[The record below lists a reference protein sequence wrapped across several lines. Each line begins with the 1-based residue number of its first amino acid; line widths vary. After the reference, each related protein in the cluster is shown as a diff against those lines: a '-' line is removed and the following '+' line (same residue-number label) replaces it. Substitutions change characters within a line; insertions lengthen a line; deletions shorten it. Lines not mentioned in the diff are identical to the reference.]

1 MVRYTLKRILQT
13 IPVLFGVSLLVFLF
27 LYLIPGDPATS
38 LLGERATPE
47 NVARLKEQ
55 LGLNRPLFFNLPY
68 DYAYQ
73 CPNNYNGNVLDFAV
87 FTLPTG
93 CSRTL
98 TYKQDWALIRNKE
111 TTSLK
116 AIRTINPGQPDQKT
130 EELDLPKAL
139 RLAEVTTVE
148 ELKLQPGEP
157 KTFTT
162 FNGTMTITLVKNS
175 QILIDPLDSQ
185 YFNYLGRILRLDLGN
200 SLIGNNS
207 IKDEFAVRF
216 PATVE
221 LSLAALFLAVVIG
234 VPIGILSAVR
244 RNSAID
250 TVSMFGALIG
260 VSLPIFVLGLIFIYF
275 FSVQLKLLPT
285 GQRLDNDIASISPL
299 TGLYTLDGLLRGRM
313 DVFWNALKHL
323 IMPSIVLS
331 TIPLAIIARITRSS
345 MLEVL
350 NQDYVRTARSKGM
363 REQRVILYHALRN
376 ALLPVVTVIGLQL
389 GTLLSG
395 AVLTE
400 TIFSWQGIGS
410 WLYTAINGRDYPT
423 IQSVSL
429 LITLIYVT
437 INLLVD
443 LSYAILNPRIRYS

>member
-13 IPVLFGVSLLVFLF
+13 IPVLLGVSLLVFLF
-27 LYLIPGDPATS
+27 LYLIPGDPAIS

-47 NVARLKEQ
+47 NAARLREQ
-55 LGLNRPLFFNLPY
+55 LGLNRPLLINLPY

-73 CPNNYNGNVLDFAV
+73 CPDKYTGNVIDFAV
-87 FTLPTG
+87 FTIPGG
-93 CSRTL
+93 CTRTV
-98 TYKQDWALIRNKE
+98 TYKPDWALLRLKE
-111 TTSLK
+111 TSTVK
-116 AIRTINPGQPDQKT
+116 AIRVINPGQKDEKT
-130 EELDLPKAL
+130 EETDLPKAL
-139 RLAEVTTVE
+139 RLAEVKTIE
-148 ELKLQPGEP
+148 DLKLQPNEP
-157 KTFTT
+157 KTFPT
-162 FNGTMTITLVKNS
+162 FNGTLTITLIKNN
-175 QILIDPLDSQ
+175 QLISDPLDSQ
-185 YFNYLGRILRLDLGN
+185 YFNYLGRVLRLDLGN
-200 SLIGNNS
+200 SIIGNSS
-207 IKDEFAVRF
+207 IKDEFTVRF

-250 TVSMFGALIG
+250 TISMFGALVG

-285 GQRLDNDIASISPL
+285 GQRLDSDIAAIQPI
-299 TGLYTLDGLLRGRM
+299 TGLYTLDGILRGRM
-313 DVFWNALKHL
+313 DVFWNAIKHL

-363 REQRVILYHALRN
+363 RDRRVILYHALRN

-429 LITLIYVT
+429 LITLIYVG

-443 LSYAILNPRIRYS
+443 LSYAVLNPRIRYS

>member
-1 MVRYTLKRILQT
+1 MLRYTLKRIFQT
-13 IPVLFGVSLLVFLF
+13 IPVLLGVSVLVFLF

-55 LGLNRPLFFNLPY
+55 LGLNRPLFINLPY

-73 CPNNYNGNVLDFAV
+73 CPNSYTGTVIDFAV

-93 CSRTL
+93 CTRTV
-98 TYKQDWALIRNKE
+98 TYKPDWALLRNKE
-111 TTSLK
+111 STSVK
-116 AIRTINPGQPDQKT
+116 AIRVINPGQPDEKT

-139 RLAEVTTVE
+139 RLAEAKTLE
-148 ELKLQPGEP
+148 DLNLQPGVP
-157 KTFTT
+157 KQFTT
-162 FNGTMTITLVKNS
+162 FNGTLTITLVKNS
-175 QILIDPLDSQ
+175 QLISDPLDSQ

-200 SLIGNNS
+200 SLIGNTS

-221 LSLAALFLAVVIG
+221 LSLAALFIAVIIG

-250 TVSMFGALIG
+250 TLSMFGALIG

-285 GQRLDNDIASISPL
+285 GQRLDNGLPAFQPL
-299 TGLYTLDGLLRGRM
+299 TGLYTLDGLLRGRT
-313 DVFWNALKHL
+313 DIFWNALKHL

-363 REQRVILYHALRN
+363 RERRVVLYHALRN

-410 WLYTAINGRDYPT
+410 WLYTAITGRDYPT

-443 LSYAILNPRIRYS
+443 LSYAVLNPRIRYS